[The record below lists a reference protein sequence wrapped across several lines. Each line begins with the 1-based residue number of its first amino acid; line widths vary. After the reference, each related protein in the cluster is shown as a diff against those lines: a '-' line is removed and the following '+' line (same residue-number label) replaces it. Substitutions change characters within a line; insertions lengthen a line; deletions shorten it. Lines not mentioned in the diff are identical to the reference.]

1 MIKVTIY
8 KTDGHKYAGFD
19 ISGHA
24 GYDESG
30 NDVVCAAVSAIV
42 INTINSIERFTEDET
57 SSVSDEESGT
67 IEFRFGKIP
76 SHDASLLLD
85 SMILGLEDIE
95 DSSEYESYIDIIAGV
110 LEETKEQFFSS
121 VVYIDSEGII
131 RSVYRRVNIYGFEK
145 KFISPGNELV
155 VVKTKWGKIGLLGGY
170 DINFPE
176 LCRRYFEE
184 ETALMVCLCQIPDT
198 FLISMT
204 TIAKARAAENSCYF
218 VLASN
223 IGRNILARI
232 DFMGNSMI
240 AQGGDTFDFA
250 SGEYIPQEEIL
261 AIADQEEVVLTAR
274 LNMKHK
280 NLEIVNNPHMLDRR
294 MDYSSLEVKYAE

>member
-1 MIKVTIY
+1 MKMNELVIGVIQMRSEP
-8 KTDGHKYAGFD
+8 GKYQDNMDKA
-19 ISGHA
+19 
-24 GYDESG
+24 
-30 NDVVCAAVSAIV
+30 
-42 INTINSIERFTEDET
+42 
-57 SSVSDEESGT
+57 
-67 IEFRFGKIP
+67 K
-76 SHDASLLLD
+76 
-85 SMILGLEDIE
+85 SMIADCAEKKCRLVCLPEAFATTIDFGALSSIAQSIPGEITDIL
-95 DSSEYESYIDIIAGV
+95 SELAIRYEMDIIAGV

>member
-1 MIKVTIY
+1 MNELVIGVIQMRSEPGKYQDNMDKAKSMIA
-8 KTDGHKYAGFD
+8 D
-19 ISGHA
+19 
-24 GYDESG
+24 
-30 NDVVCAAVSAIV
+30 CAAKKCRLVCLPEAFATTIDFGALSSIAQSIPGEITDILSELAI
-42 INTINSIERFTEDET
+42 R
-57 SSVSDEESGT
+57 
-67 IEFRFGKIP
+67 
-76 SHDASLLLD
+76 
-85 SMILGLEDIE
+85 
-95 DSSEYESYIDIIAGV
+95 YEMDIIAGV